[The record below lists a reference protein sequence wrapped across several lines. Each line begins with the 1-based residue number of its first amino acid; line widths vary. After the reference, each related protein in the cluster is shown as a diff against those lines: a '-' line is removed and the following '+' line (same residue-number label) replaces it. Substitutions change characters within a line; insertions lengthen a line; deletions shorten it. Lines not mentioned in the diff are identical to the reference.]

1 MTPTLDDIRM
11 AARRIAAEAVRTPL
25 LSNAALD
32 AITGGRILLK
42 CENLQRTGS
51 FKFRGAFNAIAS
63 LSESERAHGVVASS
77 SGNHAQGIAEAARLF
92 GMAATIVMPGDAPAA
107 KREGTRRRG
116 ATIVD
121 YDRATED
128 RDAITASIVAE
139 TGAELIHPYNDGR
152 VIAGQGTLGLEIV
165 EELTGRGERADV
177 VMVPCGGGGMSA
189 GVSLAVTSESPGTEI
204 YLAEPEGFDD
214 YARSL
219 ASGTILRNPRTEGSV
234 CDALM
239 APQPGA
245 IGFAINRATG
255 ARAVAV
261 SDAEALAAVAFAFRS
276 LKLVVEPG
284 GAAALAALLSG
295 RIDARGRTVV
305 IVLSGGNIDADLL
318 ERALAA

>member
-1 MTPTLDDIRM
+1 MTPTIDDIRM
-11 AARRIAAEAVRTPL
+11 AAKRIAAEAVRTPL

-32 AITGGRILLK
+32 ELTGGRIFLK

-51 FKFRGAFNAIAS
+51 FKFRGAFNAVAS
-63 LSESERAHGVVASS
+63 LSEAERSHGVVASS

-92 GMAATIVMPGDAPAA
+92 GVPATIVMPGDAPAA

-116 ATIVD
+116 ASIVD
-121 YDRATED
+121 YNRATDD
-128 RDAITASIVAE
+128 RDALTASIVAD

-152 VIAGQGTLGLEIV
+152 VIAGQGTIGLEIA
-165 EELTGRGERADV
+165 EDLARRGEHADI

-189 GVSLAVTSESPGTEI
+189 GIGLAIAAESPETEV
-204 YLAEPEGFDD
+204 YLTEPEGFDD
-214 YARSL
+214 YGRSL
-219 ASGTILRNPRTEGSV
+219 AAGSIQRNPRTDGSI

-245 IGFAINRATG
+245 IGFAINSATG
-255 ARAVAV
+255 AHAIAV
-261 SDAEALAAVAFAFRS
+261 SDAEALAAVAFAFRT

-284 GAAALAALLSG
+284 GAVALAGLLAG
-295 RIDARGRTVV
+295 RIDARGKTVV
-305 IVLSGGNIDADLL
+305 ILLSGGNIDPVVL

>member
-1 MTPTLDDIRM
+1 MTPTIDDIRM
-11 AARRIAAEAVRTPL
+11 AAKRIAAEAVRTPL
-25 LSNAALD
+25 LSSPALD
-32 AITGGRILLK
+32 EITGGRVFLK

-63 LSESERAHGVVASS
+63 LSEAERAHGIVASS

-92 GMAATIVMPGDAPAA
+92 GVGATIVMPGDAPTA

-116 ATIVD
+116 ASIVD
-121 YDRATED
+121 YNRATDD

-152 VIAGQGTLGLEIV
+152 VIAGQGTIGLEIA
-165 EELTGRGERADV
+165 EDLAKRGEHADIV
-177 VMVPCGGGGMSA
+177 VVPCGGGGMSA
-189 GVSLAVTSESPGTEI
+189 GIGLAIATESPNTQV
-204 YLAEPEGFDD
+204 YLAEPAGFDD

-219 ASGTILRNPRTEGSV
+219 ASGSIQRNALTDGSI

-255 ARAVAV
+255 ARAVAI
-261 SDAEALAAVAFAFRS
+261 SDADALAAVAFAFRT

-284 GAAALAALLSG
+284 GAAALASLLSG
-295 RIDARGRTVV
+295 HIDARGKTVV
-305 IVLSGGNIDADLL
+305 ILLSGGNIDPAVL

>member
-63 LSESERAHGVVASS
+63 LSETARARGVVASS

>member
-1 MTPTLDDIRM
+1 MTPTIDDIRI
-11 AARRIAAEAVRTPL
+11 AAKRIAHEAIRTPL
-25 LSNAALD
+25 LASPALD
-32 AITGGRILLK
+32 EITGGRIYLK

-63 LSESERAHGVVASS
+63 LSEAERAHGIVASS

-92 GMAATIVMPGDAPAA
+92 GVAATIVMPGDAPAA

-116 ATIVD
+116 ASIVA
-121 YDRATED
+121 YDRASDD
-128 RDAITASIVAE
+128 RDAITASIVSE
-139 TGAELIHPYNDGR
+139 TGAELIHAYNDGR
-152 VIAGQGTLGLEIV
+152 VIAGQGTIGLEIAQD
-165 EELTGRGERADV
+165 LASRGEHADIV
-177 VMVPCGGGGMSA
+177 VVPCGGGGMSA
-189 GVSLAVTSESPGTEI
+189 GIGLAIAAESPETHV

-214 YARSL
+214 YGRSL
-219 ASGTILRNPRTEGSV
+219 ASGSILRNQRTNGSI

-245 IGFAINRATG
+245 IGFAINRETG

-261 SDAEALAAVAFAFRS
+261 SDVEALAAVAFAFRT

-284 GAAALAALLSG
+284 GAAALAGLLSG
-295 RIDARGRTVV
+295 RIDARGKTVV
-305 IVLSGGNIDADLL
+305 ILLSGGNIDPDIL

>member
-1 MTPTLDDIRM
+1 MTPTIDDIRM
-11 AARRIAAEAVRTPL
+11 AAKRIAAEAVRTPL
-25 LSNAALD
+25 LASTALD
-32 AITGGRILLK
+32 EITGGRVYLK

-51 FKFRGAFNAIAS
+51 FKFRGAYNAVAS
-63 LSESERAHGVVASS
+63 LSETERAHGVVASS

-92 GMAATIVMPGDAPAA
+92 GVPATIVMPHDAPSS
-107 KREGTRRRG
+107 KRDGTRRRG
-116 ATIVD
+116 ASIVD
-121 YDRATED
+121 YNRATAD
-128 RDAITASIVAE
+128 RDALTASIVAD

-152 VIAGQGTLGLEIV
+152 VIAGQGTIGLEIA
-165 EELTGRGERADV
+165 EDLARRGEQADI

-189 GVSLAVTSESPGTEI
+189 GISLAIAAESPSTQV

-219 ASGTILRNPRTEGSV
+219 ASGSVQRNARTNGSI

-255 ARAVAV
+255 AHAVSV
-261 SDAEALAAVAFAFRS
+261 SDAEALAAVAFAFRT

-284 GAAALAALLSG
+284 GAAALAGLLSG
-295 RIDARGRTVV
+295 RIDARGKTVA
-305 IVLSGGNIDADLL
+305 ILLSGGNIDLDVL